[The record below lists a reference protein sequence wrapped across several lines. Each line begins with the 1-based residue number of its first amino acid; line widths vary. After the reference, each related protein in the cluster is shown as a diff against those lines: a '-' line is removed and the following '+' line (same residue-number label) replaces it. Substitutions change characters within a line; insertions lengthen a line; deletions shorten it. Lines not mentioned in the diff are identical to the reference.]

1 MKGATFKVGLVQ
13 LALSAGSVWSFAPA
27 IYHVSKS
34 NNIKI
39 STVKHLPSCDSKA
52 SSTKLGF
59 FSAFG
64 RQPLAIEEDPVV
76 AGIGEDGCNLPAP
89 SRLNTLSKPFQAKA
103 IVSIFATLFLGT
115 QLFSS
120 FLADATT
127 QYEWFQSFR
136 YTWPILGA
144 VFVAAGVTHFTV
156 EEEYCNIYP
165 PKGTWGIWYLPGSA
179 KFHVQWTGVAEI
191 LGGTG
196 LLIGGI
202 MDSFFP
208 VYYASPNLLSSY
220 AGLES
225 DSAALLFLLTIAVT
239 PANIYMY
246 THGAKLPMDGPTI
259 PISFHA
265 VRGIMQVV
273 LLGLLYQMG
282 EGTFEQLL
290 S

>member
-1 MKGATFKVGLVQ
+1 MKGATFTVGLVQ

-34 NNIKI
+34 KDIK
-39 STVKHLPSCDSKA
+39 SSSVKHLPSCDSKA
-52 SSTKLGF
+52 SSTKLGL

-64 RQPLAIEEDPVV
+64 RQPPAVVEDPVV
-76 AGIGEDGCNLPAP
+76 AGIGEDGCKLPAP
-89 SRLNTLSKPFQAKA
+89 SRINTLSKPFQAKA
-103 IVSIFATLFLGT
+103 FVSIFATLLLGT
-115 QLFSS
+115 QVFSS
-120 FLADATT
+120 FLGDVTT
-127 QYEWFQSFR
+127 QYEWFQSLR
-136 YTWPILGA
+136 CTWPILGA

-165 PKGTWGIWYLPGSA
+165 PKGAWGIWYLPGSA

-191 LGGTG
+191 LGGVG
-196 LLIGGI
+196 LLIGGAI
-202 MDSFFP
+202 DAFSP
-208 VYYASPNLLSSY
+208 VYDSSPNLISD

-225 DSAALLFLLTIAVT
+225 DCAALLFLLTIAVT

-265 VRGIMQVV
+265 IRGIMQVV
-273 LLGLLYQMG
+273 LLGLLFQMG